1 MVVWFPGYRVPNVC
15 LTNTREGL
23 RVISYADGTEAFIEI
38 KGRISFRPS
47 SCPLLLSVQHDS
59 MNPTI

>member
-1 MVVWFPGYRVPNVC
+1 MWFPGYRVPNIR
-15 LTNTREGL
+15 LTNTRESL

-47 SCPLLLSVQHDS
+47 SCQLLLSVQLDS